1 MYVSSNR
8 GEGRAGG
15 GPAVARLSQAW
26 VWGQPGS
33 ACGQLKHVRAQAAST
48 VDSFLLFAVLVF

>member
-1 MYVSSNR
+1 MYVSSNW

-15 GPAVARLSQAW
+15 GPAVACLSQAW

-33 ACGQLKHVRAQAAST
+33 ACGQLKHLRAQTASND
-48 VDSFLLFAVLVF
+48 DSFLLFAVLVF